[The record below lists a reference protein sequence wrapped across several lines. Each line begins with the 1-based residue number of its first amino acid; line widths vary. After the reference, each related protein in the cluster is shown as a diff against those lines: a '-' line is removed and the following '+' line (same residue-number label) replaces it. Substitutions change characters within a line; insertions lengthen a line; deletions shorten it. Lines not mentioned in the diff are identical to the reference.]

1 MVNMLNV
8 LITLLLLLFWSCTAC
23 NGNSQNNDSDN
34 ILDFDHDSQNLSD
47 FDAFLNDEIAENE
60 KPDSDSDDG
69 YCSAPDKADFPYYD
83 KNGKMHFCR
92 PCDLENSEFI
102 KKDPSCVSNLWRF
115 ENEKKCGLYPKYDCC
130 GYPCEIKGIEPVYW
144 DSNVSKCDIDPQP
157 LLDGQAWTGGSG
169 RRHWSN
175 ISDGKLGFIM
185 GTGSGLLRSEYI
197 LAYLMRAFEYDME
210 KRIYRIMGPA
220 QPDFSVYHKGN
231 VFTTSFDFNN
241 IKDMNNDYK
250 PGINAFLYYGKKD
263 GSYESAFNKPVTS
276 GSYPTMNE
284 KWVAASF
291 GPLDKS
297 ETSGYRYAKIGEW
310 KWQQLN
316 ESLSWGQVQ
325 GDTLIFGTWEQEIF
339 WCDLSKSPKST
350 SDCIKVN
357 RSGESGVY
365 AIMDTENAKRGAFT
379 DYGHNIMYI
388 VTLGDNG
395 KLSYEAVIPE
405 KTEETHVGFS
415 TSYLTGDTLLYGE
428 GFAPNGGNEGK
439 MCFYNLKT
447 KKQYCS
453 KPVIKNKDGFLTYYQ
468 GDAMFEGK
476 WMAWQ
481 NFSSGM
487 MIRDMECY
495 CKENPEICPFD
506 DYLPKTL
513 KSKDISK

>member
-1 MVNMLNV
+1 MVNMRNILT
-8 LITLLLLLFWSCTAC
+8 TLFLLSFWSCTAC

-157 LLDGQAWTGGSG
+157 LVDGQYWTGGSG

-185 GTGSGLLRSEYI
+185 SAWKPDYMVVSQY
-197 LAYLMRAFEYDME
+197 RAFEYDMNN
-210 KRIYRIMGPA
+210 KSYKVFGPA
-220 QPDFSVYHKGN
+220 SLGHSYHKGS
-231 VFTTSFDFNN
+231 VFTTTFDFNK
-241 IKDMNNDYK
+241 IKNVDDVQ
-250 PGINAFLYYGKKD
+250 PGISNYWYYYSNGKYQVAYD
-263 GSYESAFNKPVTS
+263 KPSTAP
-276 GSYPTMNE
+276 SYPTMNE

-325 GDTLIFGTWEQEIF
+325 GDTLIFGTWEQEVF
-339 WCDLSKSPKST
+339 WCDLSKNPKST

-388 VTLGDNG
+388 VTLGDDG
-395 KLSYEAVIPE
+395 KLSYESVIPE

-415 TSYLTGDTLLYGE
+415 TSYLTGDMLLYGE
-428 GFAPNGGNEGK
+428 GFSPNGGNEGK